1 MPVIDN
7 LEGDAYTGIKK
18 FIFRCGEFASSE
30 INSDATFLFKANKK
44 ITIKCVYPS
53 GDDFIFRE
61 LDVSVSL
68 YKESSKYDHIRIDES
83 LGFQQSNLLTK
94 HTFDYTTDA
103 SLSQPPLEVDTSN
116 IPYILLS
123 GTYGEKTIDAGV
135 SNTFLIVTVE

>member
-7 LEGDAYTGIKK
+7 LEGDACTGIKK
-18 FIFRCGEFASSE
+18 FIFRCGEFASSNL
-30 INSDATFLFKANKK
+30 NSDATFLIKANKK
-44 ITIKCVYPS
+44 ITIECVYPS
-53 GDDFIFRE
+53 GDNFIFRE

-123 GTYGEKTIDAGV
+123 GTYGKKTIDAGV